1 MKQKTGRYS
10 SYIRPT
16 SIFLDLLIIN
26 LMVLV
31 FLRAAMS
38 NIGYHT
44 VLSVFWL
51 IISYYSG
58 YYEVYRFTKGIEIL
72 GKLLKQFILIGL
84 ITFAYVGYKY
94 KYVTSQEI
102 GIFIFATFILVAF
115 VKFFIF
121 YFLKKYRLL
130 YGGNFRKV
138 IIVGNGKSVDE
149 LKDFFINNPD
159 YGYNLTNSFDLKGN
173 KKLEIGE
180 CKKYAI
186 NNKIDE
192 IYACITTLTDDEIDN
207 LIYFADNN
215 LKTIKF
221 LPDSKNTFLRNL
233 AVEYYGYIPII
244 SLRTIPLD
252 IEVNKRLK
260 RFFDFV
266 FSLFIIISVLSWLT
280 PIIAFLIKLE
290 SKGPVFFKQKRNG
303 LNYEEFSC
311 YKFRSMHL
319 NPIADLEQVQK
330 NDPRITGVGRFIRKT
345 SIDELPQFFNVL
357 VGEMS
362 VVGPRPH
369 MVSHTEM
376 YAKSVDKFMV
386 RHFIKP
392 GITGLA
398 QTKGF
403 RGEVETETDIINRV
417 KYDIF
422 YLENWSLLLDV
433 KIVLATLVNAVKG
446 EEKAY

>member
-1 MKQKTGRYS
+1 MKNKTGRYS
-10 SYIRPT
+10 RYIRPT
-16 SIFLDLLIIN
+16 LLFLDLLIIN
-26 LMVLV
+26 LLVLV
-31 FLRAAMS
+31 LLRSAMS
-38 NIGYHT
+38 NFGYHT
-44 VLSVFWL
+44 VLTLFWL

-72 GKLLKQFILIGL
+72 GKLLNQFFFTSL

-94 KYVTSQEI
+94 KFVTTQEI
-102 GIFIFATFILVAF
+102 GYYIFWAFLAVAF
-115 VKFFIF
+115 LKFSLF
-121 YFLKKYRLL
+121 YFLKKYRLF

-138 IIVGNGKSVDE
+138 IIVGNGKSAEE
-149 LKDFFINNPD
+149 LKDFFANNPD
-159 YGYNLTNSFDLKGN
+159 YGYNLVQIFGLKVN
-173 KKLEIGE
+173 KKLEISE
-180 CKKYAI
+180 AKKYVIA
-186 NNKIDE
+186 NKIDE
-192 IYACITTLTDDEIDN
+192 IYASINSLTNNEIDN
-207 LIYFADNN
+207 LIHFADNN

-233 AVEYYGYIPII
+233 AVEYYDYIPII

-252 IEVNKRLK
+252 KEVNKRLK

-266 FSLFIIISVLSWLT
+266 FSLIIIVGIMSWLT
-280 PIIAFLIKLE
+280 PLIALLIKLE

-311 YKFRSMHL
+311 YKFRSMQL
-319 NPIADLEQVQK
+319 NPIADIEQVQK
-330 NDPRITGVGRFIRKT
+330 NDPRITKVGKFIRKT

-357 VGEMS
+357 LGEMS

-376 YAKSVDKFMV
+376 YAKSIDKFMV

-398 QTKGF
+398 QTNGF

-422 YLENWSLLLDV
+422 YLENWSLLLDIKV
-433 KIVLATLVNAVKG
+433 VLATVVNAVKG

>member
-1 MKQKTGRYS
+1 MKNKAGRYS
-10 SYIRPT
+10 RYIRPT
-16 SIFLDLLIIN
+16 LLFLDLLIIN
-26 LMVLV
+26 LLVLV
-31 FLRAAMS
+31 LLRSAMS
-38 NIGYHT
+38 NFGYHT
-44 VLSVFWL
+44 VLTLFWL

-72 GKLLKQFILIGL
+72 GKLLNQFFFTSL

-94 KYVTSQEI
+94 KFVTTQEI
-102 GIFIFATFILVAF
+102 GYYIFWAFLAVAF
-115 VKFFIF
+115 LKFSLF
-121 YFLKKYRLL
+121 YFLKKYRLF

-138 IIVGNGKSVDE
+138 IIVGNGKSAEE
-149 LKDFFINNPD
+149 LKDFFANNPD
-159 YGYNLTNSFDLKGN
+159 YGYNLVQIFGLKVN
-173 KKLEIGE
+173 KKLEISE
-180 CKKYAI
+180 AKKYVIA
-186 NNKIDE
+186 NKIDE
-192 IYACITTLTDDEIDN
+192 IYASINSLTNNEIDN
-207 LIYFADNN
+207 LIHFADNN

-244 SLRTIPLD
+244 SLRTVPLD
-252 IEVNKRLK
+252 KEVNKRLK

-266 FSLFIIISVLSWLT
+266 FSLIIIVGIMSWLT
-280 PIIAFLIKLE
+280 PLIALLIKLE

-311 YKFRSMHL
+311 YKFRSMQL
-319 NPIADLEQVQK
+319 NPIADIEQVQK
-330 NDPRITGVGRFIRKT
+330 NDPRITKVGKFIRKT

-357 VGEMS
+357 LGEMS

-376 YAKSVDKFMV
+376 YAKSIDKFMV

-398 QTKGF
+398 QTNGF

-422 YLENWSLLLDV
+422 YLENWSLLLDIKV
-433 KIVLATLVNAVKG
+433 VLATVVNAVKG